1 MFGASRVKKHIKL
14 GKLLAVLALLMIPTI
29 AGASIIFDGTTEK
42 VEIPS
47 DSRLTWTPV
56 TQART
61 LHLLYRVDTLI
72 TTNAKAHQFLFGGQT
87 SGNKFGFRFIKDSTA
102 GNILECLLINSSW
115 TVIGRFYC
123 SFTPTQNVFHSI
135 AFVASSNNNC
145 KIYVDGV
152 AKSLTYSSWD
162 DTTQI
167 APDEYHVIQDDAN
180 IQGSYAMAHWS
191 WWGRELTVGEINSIR
206 NTPDW
211 ASGGTN
217 LLLWYKMD
225 EGSGTNVNDYSGT
238 PLDATLTDA
247 TWAPQPLLFAYS
259 SANPLIIDNDDPAD
273 TYTDEYACALA
284 AAGAINLKGLITS
297 SSYTTFNHYIT
308 GTDFDNWLTDRA
320 GIKTKALEI
329 GWTGIPTPVSGVK
342 GNLTKPGSEV
352 IEDTT
357 PANSAGGQLIV
368 TEANNASVSVP
379 LVVCVGGSLGSVAD
393 AYLLD
398 NTIVNKVIVLAIV
411 GNSSGTGM
419 NDFNAWLDP
428 WAAYIVLKKF
438 KMIAFRTIPSN
449 APAVT
454 KAQISSDL
462 PDSSLKTWMYDKTIP
477 AGQTDRDAD
486 CPPVISIM
494 EPGYVLNGKQVA
506 FTEWTT
512 LTYDTNTHDAPMFG
526 FDTAGTTMVVN
537 AVDVSKA
544 TTEWWRAMGAAD
556 WSPSASAVS
565 VCASGCGKAT
575 PQAAFNDYDL
585 TDGATVTINGDY
597 SLATLDLSAAGET
610 GTIYITGAFK
620 LGKLIGKSGLSLVGR
635 NAVVTG
641 PIEFGNNAKL
651 LSTQI
656 VH

>member
-1 MFGASRVKKHIKL
+1 MKRFSVKKHIKVS
-14 GKLLAVLALLMIPTI
+14 KLLAVLAMIMLPTI
-29 AGASIIFDGTTEK
+29 SGASIIFDGTTEK

-61 LHLLYRVDTLI
+61 LHLLYRADTLI
-72 TTNAKAHQFLFGGQT
+72 TTNGKAHQFWFGGQT
-87 SGNKFGFRFIKDSTA
+87 NGNKFGFRAIKDASA
-102 GNILECLLINSSW
+102 GSILECLILNSSW

-152 AKSLTYSSWD
+152 SKSLTYSSWD

-167 APDEYHVIQDDAN
+167 APDEYHVIEDDSQ
-180 IQGSYAMAHWS
+180 IQGSYAMSHFS
-191 WWGRELTVGEINSIR
+191 WWGRELTAQEVNTIR
-206 NTPDW
+206 NNPDW

-225 EGSGTNVNDYSGT
+225 EGSGTNVNDYSAT

-247 TWAPQPLLFAYS
+247 TWAPQPLLIAYS
-259 SANPLIIDNDDPAD
+259 AANPIIVDNDDPND
-273 TYTDEYACALA
+273 TYTDEYVFALA
-284 AAGAINLKGLITS
+284 AAGAINLKGVLTS
-297 SSYTTFNHYIT
+297 SSYSPFNHYIT
-308 GTDFDNWLTDRA
+308 GTDFDNWLTTRS
-320 GIKTKALEI
+320 GIRSEAVEI
-329 GWTGIPTPVSGVK
+329 GWTGIPAPVSGVK
-342 GNLTKPGSEV
+342 GYLTKPVSEV

-357 PANSAGGQLIV
+357 PINSAGGQLIV
-368 TEANNASVSVP
+368 TEANNASASVP
-379 LVVCVGGSLGSVAD
+379 LLVIIGGSFGSVAD

-398 NTIVNKVIVLAIV
+398 NTIVDKVIVLALA
-411 GNSSGTGM
+411 GTTTGL

-428 WAAYIVLKKF
+428 WAAYIVLQKF
-438 KMIAFRTIPSN
+438 KTVIFPYTVGK
-449 APAVT
+449 PAVT
-454 KAQISSDL
+454 KTQINSDL
-462 PDSSLKTWMYDKTIP
+462 PASSLKTWMYDKTIP
-477 AGQTDRDAD
+477 AGQTDTDAD
-486 CPPVISIM
+486 CPPAISIM
-494 EPGYVLNGKQVA
+494 EPGYLLNAKQVA
-506 FTEWTT
+506 FTSWST
-512 LTYDTNTHDAPMFG
+512 LQYDTNTHDVPMFG
-526 FDTAGTTMVVN
+526 FNTAGTALV
-537 AVDVSKA
+537 AQSVDTAKA
-544 TTEWWRAMGAAD
+544 TAEWWRAMGAAD
-556 WSPSASAVS
+556 WSPSASDVS
-565 VCASGCGKAT
+565 VCASGCGKTT

-585 TDGATVTINGDY
+585 TDGATVTINGDF
-597 SLATLDLSAAGET
+597 SAATLDLSAVGET

-635 NAVVTG
+635 SATITG